1 MYSPIEILLNMGHW
15 QLCGYGCLP
24 EVIFCE
30 GTLWMKGQNYLT
42 SGFLIEIRIKVMQHD
57 DMKLHDIQLKLD

>member
-1 MYSPIEILLNMGHW
+1 
-15 QLCGYGCLP
+15 
-24 EVIFCE
+24 
-30 GTLWMKGQNYLT
+30 MKGQNYLT